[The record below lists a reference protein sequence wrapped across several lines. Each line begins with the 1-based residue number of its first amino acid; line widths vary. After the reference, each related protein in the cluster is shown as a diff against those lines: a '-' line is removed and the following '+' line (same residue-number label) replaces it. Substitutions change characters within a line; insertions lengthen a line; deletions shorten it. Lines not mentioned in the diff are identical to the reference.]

1 MVCCFDSPRK
11 RFVLNKENQL
21 KLIADRIKYLREILE
36 VSDEEL
42 AAKIDMPIDLYRAYE
57 SCEKDIPISM
67 IYDVASVLN
76 VDATELL
83 TGESPKMNTYTV
95 TRAGQ
100 GVSVERYKGYA
111 FESLAYNFI
120 NRDKEPM
127 IVTISKNDKKP
138 QLVTHGGQEF
148 NYVIKGKIGVIIGA
162 KTITL
167 SEGDSVYF
175 DPSVPHGQFAIDG
188 DAKFLTVIDKE

>member
-1 MVCCFDSPRK
+1 M
-11 RFVLNKENQL
+11 NTENQL
-21 KLIADRIKYLREILE
+21 RQIADRIRYLREILE

-42 AAKIDMPIDLYRAYE
+42 ASKINMPIDLYRSYE

-67 IYDVASVLN
+67 IYEVANVMN
-76 VDATELL
+76 VDPTELL
-83 TGESPKMNTYTV
+83 TGEEPKMNSYTV
-95 TRAGQ
+95 TRSGQ

-120 NRDKEPM
+120 GRNKEPM
-127 IVTISKNDKKP
+127 IVTMYPNEKKS

-148 NYVIKGKIGVIIGA
+148 NFVIEGKIGVIVGS
-162 KTITL
+162 KTIYL
-167 SEGDSVYF
+167 EKGDSLYF
-175 DPSVPHGQFAIDG
+175 DPRVPHGQFAVDG

>member
-1 MVCCFDSPRK
+1 MNSDSH
-11 RFVLNKENQL
+11 L
-21 KLIADRIKYLREILE
+21 KQIADRIKYLREILE

-42 AAKIDMPIDLYRAYE
+42 AKKINIPLDTYRAYE
-57 SCEKDIPISM
+57 SCEKDIPVSM
-67 IYDVASVLN
+67 IYAVATELN
-76 VDATELL
+76 VDPTELL
-83 TGESPKMNTYTV
+83 TGEAPKMSSYTV

-127 IVTISKNDKKP
+127 IVTMSPSEKKP

-148 NYVIKGKIGVIIGA
+148 NYVISGKIGVVIGA
-162 KTITL
+162 KTL
-167 SEGDSVYF
+167 YLEEGDSVYF
-175 DPSVPHGQFAIDG
+175 DPSVPHGQFAVGG